1 MKVKIKLVSTS
12 TSDGSVK
19 TEYGF
24 SLEVICI
31 QGSSSIEYGKKYVV
45 GKKKTVYDET
55 YYEVGRIEN
64 GKFIHSWE
72 RHDKFISVEEWRESK
87 LNDLGIC

>member
-1 MKVKIKLVSTS
+1 MNKIKLLSTS
-12 TSDGSVK
+12 TSDGLIK

-24 SLEVICI
+24 NLEVVCI
-31 QGSSSIEYGKKYVV
+31 QGSNSIEYGKKYII
-45 GKKKTVYDET
+45 GKKKTVYDEI

-64 GKFIHSWE
+64 GEFIHSWE
-72 RHDKFISVEEWRESK
+72 RHDKFISIEEFREGK